1 MKFRQL
7 GEYKK
12 VAPGELDLVT
22 GVCADAFVV
31 KQRDITRHWRGAI
44 DVCEARQLAMWF
56 LRERGHTFKAI
67 ARAFHKKDHA
77 TAMHGVNRV
86 KSMLA
91 INDRRF
97 SRRWNIANAALKG
110 EAPKGYTLLKEVE
123 HAG

>member
-31 KQRDITRHWRGAI
+31 KQRDLTRDWRGAI

-86 KSMLA
+86 KSMLE
-91 INDRRF
+91 IKDRRF
-97 SRRWNIANAALKG
+97 SRRWNIADAALRG
-110 EAPKGYTLLKEVE
+110 EAPKGYTVLKE
-123 HAG
+123 A

>member
-1 MKFRQL
+1 MKFHQP
-7 GEYKK
+7 GFYVK
-12 VAPGELDLVT
+12 VMPAELETVT
-22 GVCADAFVV
+22 VACADAFVV
-31 KQRDITRHWRGAI
+31 KQRDLVRHWRGAI

-91 INDRRF
+91 IKDRRF
-97 SRRWNIANAALKG
+97 SRRWNLVDAALKG
-110 EAPKGYTLLKEVE
+110 EAPKGYTVLK
-123 HAG
+123 GD